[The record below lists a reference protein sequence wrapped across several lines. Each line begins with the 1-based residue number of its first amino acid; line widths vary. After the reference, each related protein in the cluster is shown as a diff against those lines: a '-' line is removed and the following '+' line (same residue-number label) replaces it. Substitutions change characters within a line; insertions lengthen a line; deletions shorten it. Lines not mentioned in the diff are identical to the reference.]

1 MTAFIMNQDWL
12 FLGATVGKAVFA
24 WGLTLG
30 FILVNIF
37 LERKICAFI
46 QDRVGPNRAN
56 VLGIRLFG
64 FILNFADAVKLLFK
78 EDITPPFVNKCYY
91 FIAPLIIMTVAL
103 MGMSVVPFADDF
115 TIGSIV
121 IPMRVLDLNVGFLFI
136 LAITSLSV
144 YSLVLGG
151 FGSNSKY
158 PLFAAMRS
166 SAQMISYEI
175 VMGLSLVG
183 LVMVYGTVHLQEMT
197 LAQGP
202 LLFGFIPRWGVVVQP
217 LGCVLFCIASL
228 AELNRTPFDLPEG
241 ESEIIGFH
249 VEYSSMKFA
258 MFFMA
263 EYANIFVA
271 AAVITTLFFGGWQIP
286 WLPTGVIKAHAPQVL
301 QAASAL
307 VIAGVVLVGFML
319 HRFYSKRK
327 YKWLDLRE
335 KEGLLFYAALTVI
348 GILAITAIIF
358 AMLVPFNPIM
368 SSLLA
373 LALQTGIFI
382 VKAFIICFTVV
393 WIRWTLPR
401 LRYDQLMA
409 LGWKL
414 MLPLG
419 IANVL
424 LTGLV
429 LLIIG
434 K

>member
-1 MTAFIMNQDWL
+1 MTNFYGRIDWI
-12 FLGATVGKAVFA
+12 FLGLTTAKAVFA

-37 LERKICAFI
+37 LERKICALI

-56 VLGIRLFG
+56 ILGVRLFG
-64 FILNFADAVKLLFK
+64 FVLNFADAVKLLFK
-78 EDITPPFVNKCYY
+78 EDITPSFVNKTYY
-91 FIAPLIIMTVAL
+91 RMAPLIIMTIAL
-103 MGMSVVPFADDF
+103 MGMSVVPFADDLVV
-115 TIGSIV
+115 GSLV

-144 YSLVLGG
+144 YSLVIGG

-166 SAQMISYEI
+166 CAQMISYEI

-183 LVMVYGTVHLQEMT
+183 LVMVFGAVHLQH
-197 LAQGP
+197 LVVAQGEM
-202 LLFGFIPRWGVVVQP
+202 LFGFIPKWGVVVQP
-217 LGCVLFCIASL
+217 LGCVLFCIAAL

-258 MFFMA
+258 LFFMA

-271 AAVITTLFFGGWQIP
+271 AAIITTLFFGGWQIP
-286 WLPTGVIKAHAPQVL
+286 WLSTETIKSNAP
-301 QAASAL
+301 
-307 VIAGVVLVGFML
+307 VVLRVCAVVALTAAAVAAYLL
-319 HRFYSKRK
+319 HRLYSKRRYRWK
-327 YKWLDLRE
+327 DLRE
-335 KEGLLFYAALTVI
+335 KEGLVFYGV
-348 GILAITAIIF
+348 LACVGVLSIA
-358 AMLVPFNPIM
+358 AMLLPGFTPIGPIM
-368 SSLLA
+368 ASGLA
-373 LALQTGIFI
+373 LLLQAGIFI
-382 VKAFIICFTVV
+382 VKSFIICFIVV

-409 LGWKL
+409 LGWKI

-419 IANVL
+419 IANIVVTGIVVL
-424 LTGLV
+424 LFQ
-429 LLIIG
+429 
-434 K
+434 

>member
-1 MTAFIMNQDWL
+1 MMNSPDKLTWI
-12 FLGATVGKAVFA
+12 FLGTTVGKAVFA

-37 LERKICAFI
+37 LERKVCAFI

-64 FILNFADAVKLLFK
+64 FVLNFADAVKLIFK
-78 EDITPPFVNKCYY
+78 EDITPPFVNKFYY
-91 FIAPLIIMTVAL
+91 LVAPLIIMTVAL
-103 MGMSVVPFADDF
+103 MGMAVVPFADDLV
-115 TIGSIV
+115 IGTVV
-121 IPMRVLDLNVGFLFI
+121 IPMRVLDLNVGFLFV
-136 LAITSLSV
+136 LAVTSLSV

-158 PLFAAMRS
+158 PLLAAMRS
-166 SAQMISYEI
+166 SAQMISYEV

-183 LVMVYGTVHLQEMT
+183 LVMVFGTVHLHTMT
-197 LAQGP
+197 IAQGG
-202 LLFGFIPRWGVVVQP
+202 LLFGFIPKWGVVVQP
-217 LGCVLFCIASL
+217 LGCVLFCIAAL

-258 MFFMA
+258 LYFMA

-271 AAVITTLFFGGWQIP
+271 AAVIATLFFGGWQIP
-286 WLPTGVIKAHAPQVL
+286 WLPTDAIKANAPVVL
-301 QAASAL
+301 QATSAF
-307 VIAGVVLVGFML
+307 VVFGAVAIGLLL
-319 HRFYSKRK
+319 HRFYSKRN
-327 YKWLDLRE
+327 YKWKDLRE
-335 KEGLLFYAALTVI
+335 REGLVFYAALCGTIV
-348 GILAITAIIF
+348 LAIGAI
-358 AMLVPFNPIM
+358 ALARVVPFNPIM
-368 SSLLA
+368 RSVLA
-373 LALQTGIFI
+373 LVLQIGIFI
-382 VKAFIICFTVV
+382 FKSFLICFTVV

-419 IANVL
+419 LANVL
-424 LTGLV
+424 VTGIAILV
-429 LLIIG
+429 FP
-434 K
+434 

>member
-1 MTAFIMNQDWL
+1 MTNLLNSLDWM
-12 FLGATVGKAVFA
+12 FLWTTVGKAVFA

-37 LERKICAFI
+37 LERKVCAFI

-64 FILNFADAVKLLFK
+64 FVLNFADAVKLLFK
-78 EDITPPFVNKCYY
+78 EDITPPFVNKFYY
-91 FIAPLIIMTVAL
+91 FAAPLIIMTVAL
-103 MGMSVVPFADDF
+103 MGMAVVPFADDLV
-115 TIGSIV
+115 IGTVI
-121 IPMRVLDLNVGFLFI
+121 IPMRVLDLNVGFLFV

-158 PLFAAMRS
+158 PLFSAMRS

-183 LVMVYGTVHLQEMT
+183 LVMVYGTVHLHEMT
-197 LAQGP
+197 MAQGG
-202 LLFGFIPRWGVVVQP
+202 LVFGFIPKWGVVVQP
-217 LGCVLFCIASL
+217 LGCILFCIAAL

-258 MFFMA
+258 LFFMA

-286 WLPTGVIKAHAPQVL
+286 WLPTDVLKSNAPIVLEVTAVLAAFGAVVI
-301 QAASAL
+301 
-307 VIAGVVLVGFML
+307 GFLL
-319 HRFYSKRK
+319 HRFYSKRN
-327 YKWLDLRE
+327 YKWKDLRE
-335 KEGLLFYAALTVI
+335 KEGLVFYAALAGTVV
-348 GILAITAIIF
+348 LALGAIAF
-358 AMLVPFNPIM
+358 ARMIPFNPVM
-368 SSLLA
+368 CSVLA
-373 LALQTGIFI
+373 CVLQIGIFI
-382 VKAFIICFTVV
+382 FKAFLICFTVV

-424 LTGLV
+424 LTGVAV
-429 LLIIG
+429 LLFP
-434 K
+434 

>member
-1 MTAFIMNQDWL
+1 
-12 FLGATVGKAVFA
+12 
-24 WGLTLG
+24 
-30 FILVNIF
+30 
-37 LERKICAFI
+37 
-46 QDRVGPNRAN
+46 
-56 VLGIRLFG
+56 
-64 FILNFADAVKLLFK
+64 
-78 EDITPPFVNKCYY
+78 
-91 FIAPLIIMTVAL
+91 
-103 MGMSVVPFADDF
+103 
-115 TIGSIV
+115 
-121 IPMRVLDLNVGFLFI
+121 MRVLDFNVGFLFI

-166 SAQMISYEI
+166 SAQMISYEV

-183 LVMVYGTVHLQEMT
+183 LVMVYGTVHLQEMAV
-197 LAQGP
+197 AQGP
-202 LLFGFIPRWGVVVQP
+202 LLLGFIPRWGVVVQP
-217 LGCVLFCIASL
+217 LGCVLFCIAAL

-258 MFFMA
+258 LFFMA

-286 WLPTGVIKAHAPQVL
+286 WLSTGVIKAHAALVL
-301 QAASAL
+301 QVTSAL
-307 VIAGVVLVGFML
+307 VIAWVILVGFLL
-319 HRFYSKRK
+319 HRFYSGRK

-335 KEGLLFYAALTVI
+335 KEGLLFYAALAGTA
-348 GILAITAIIF
+348 ILAICAIVL
-358 AMLVPFNPIM
+358 ARLVPFNPIM
-368 SSLLA
+368 ASVLA
-373 LALQTGIFI
+373 AVLQIGIFI
-382 VKAFIICFTVV
+382 VKAFVICFTVV

-424 LTGLV
+424 LTGLW
-429 LLIIG
+429 LLVF

>member
-1 MTAFIMNQDWL
+1 
-12 FLGATVGKAVFA
+12 
-24 WGLTLG
+24 
-30 FILVNIF
+30 
-37 LERKICAFI
+37 
-46 QDRVGPNRAN
+46 
-56 VLGIRLFG
+56 
-64 FILNFADAVKLLFK
+64 
-78 EDITPPFVNKCYY
+78 
-91 FIAPLIIMTVAL
+91 MTVAL
-103 MGMSVVPFADDF
+103 MGMSVVPFADNF
-115 TIGSIV
+115 AIGNVV

-158 PLFAAMRS
+158 PLFAALRS

-183 LVMVYGTVHLQEMT
+183 LVMVYGTVHLQEM
-197 LAQGP
+197 AVSQGT
-202 LLFGFIPRWGVVVQP
+202 LLFGLIPRWGVVVQP
-217 LGCVLFCIASL
+217 LGCALFCIASL

-258 MFFMA
+258 LFFMA

-286 WLPTGVIKAHAPQVL
+286 WLPTDVLKANAAIVL
-301 QAASAL
+301 QAAAACA
-307 VIAGVVLVGFML
+307 IAGSVAVGLLL
-319 HRFYSKRK
+319 HRFFSKRNYTWK
-327 YKWLDLRE
+327 DLRQ
-335 KEGLLFYAALTVI
+335 KEGLLFYGVLAVTI
-348 GILAITAIIF
+348 ILAVCAIVFSNVVHFNSTIRSIIALLMQIGTFIF
-358 AMLVPFNPIM
+358 
-368 SSLLA
+368 
-373 LALQTGIFI
+373 
-382 VKAFIICFTVV
+382 KAFLICFTVV

-419 IANVL
+419 IANILV
-424 LTGLV
+424 TGLA
-429 LLIIG
+429 LLLFA